1 MNIFKRLYSF
11 FKKPQDKSETDDSI
25 GSITFEIN
33 KDGTINIICNWPDF
47 NENNVDEISGIARYY
62 ALSIL
67 AINSGFLEKDTIDTI
82 KNYNSDNP
90 YENLFAHNVLAELIH
105 IEKNKRDN
113 DPTLKKPIIS
123 PLEAFST
130 KN

>member
-1 MNIFKRLYSF
+1 MNISKKLYSF
-11 FKKPQDKSETDDSI
+11 FKKPQEKPEIDDLV

-47 NENNVDEISGIARYY
+47 NDDNTDQISGIAKYY

-67 AINSGFLEKDTIDTI
+67 AINSGFLEKDIIDTLKKI
-82 KNYNSDNP
+82 NTNNP
-90 YENLFAHNVLAELIH
+90 YDNLFTHNVLVELIH

-113 DPTLKKPIIS
+113 NHSLKKPII
-123 PLEAFST
+123 
-130 KN
+130 

>member
-11 FKKPQDKSETDDSI
+11 FKKDQEKSETDDLI

-47 NENNVDEISGIARYY
+47 NDDNTNQISGISRYY

-67 AINSGFLEKDTIDTI
+67 AINSGFLEKDILDTL
-82 KNYNSDNP
+82 KKCNTDNP
-90 YENLFAHNVLAELIH
+90 YDNLFTHNVLAELIH

-113 DPTLKKPIIS
+113 DPGLKKPIIS

>member
-11 FKKPQDKSETDDSI
+11 FKKTQEKSETDDLI

-33 KDGTINIICNWPDF
+33 KDGTINIICNWPDY
-47 NENNVDEISGIARYY
+47 NEYNIDQIPGIARYY
-62 ALSIL
+62 ALSIV
-67 AINSGFLEKDTIDTI
+67 AINSGFLEKDIIDTL
-82 KNYNSDNP
+82 KKCNTDNP
-90 YENLFAHNVLAELIH
+90 YDNLFTHNVLTELIH

-113 DPTLKKPIIS
+113 DPSLKRPIIS
-123 PLEAFST
+123 PLEAFSI

>member
-1 MNIFKRLYSF
+1 MNIFKRLCSF
-11 FKKPQDKSETDDSI
+11 FKKPQEKSETDDLI

-47 NENNVDEISGIARYY
+47 NDDNTNQISGISRYY

-67 AINSGFLEKDTIDTI
+67 AINSGFLEKDIIDTL
-82 KNYNSDNP
+82 KKCDTGNP
-90 YENLFAHNVLAELIH
+90 YDNLFTHNVLAELIH

-113 DPTLKKPIIS
+113 DPGLKRPIIS